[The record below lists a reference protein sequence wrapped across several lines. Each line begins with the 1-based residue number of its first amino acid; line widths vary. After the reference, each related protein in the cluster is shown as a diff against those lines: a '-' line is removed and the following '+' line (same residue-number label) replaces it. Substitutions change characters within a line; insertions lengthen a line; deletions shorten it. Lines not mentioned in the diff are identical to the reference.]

1 MEVLSVGIWFVPVYP
16 HPSWLKMAGVDKVGL
31 SLPCFL
37 LLLVSL
43 NCLFNPLCFDK
54 IVLLSL
60 ALTRL
65 ILFVYPSEVRNVYM

>member
-54 IVLLSL
+54 DVLSGVTHRQVHLLLSCC
-60 ALTRL
+60 
-65 ILFVYPSEVRNVYM
+65 